1 MIVDPAIVPT
11 PPACYASFFARQTM
25 KTHQIEI
32 QKFKAAANSPHGEV
46 MFKVD
51 ALASAK
57 TASPDD
63 VSPSSLLIM
72 SEANARVL
80 MALLKKQLAD
90 FDAKK
95 PKSRHGR
102 HG

>member
-1 MIVDPAIVPT
+1 
-11 PPACYASFFARQTM
+11 M

-32 QKFKAAANSPHGEV
+32 QKFKAASTNQHGQL

-51 ALASAK
+51 ALVAAK
-57 TASPDD
+57 TPIEGIE
-63 VSPSSLLIM
+63 PSSVLVM
-72 SEANARVL
+72 TEQNARVM
-80 MALLKKQLAD
+80 MALLKAQFAD
-90 FDAKK
+90 LDSKK

>member
-1 MIVDPAIVPT
+1 
-11 PPACYASFFARQTM
+11 M

-32 QKFKAAANSPHGEV
+32 QKFKAATNTSNGL
-46 MFKVD
+46 MMLKVD
-51 ALASAK
+51 ALVTPRA
-57 TASPDD
+57 P
-63 VSPSSLLIM
+63 VEGLEPSTVISM
-72 SEANARVL
+72 TEANARVL
-80 MALLKKQLAD
+80 MALLKAQLLE

>member
-1 MIVDPAIVPT
+1 
-11 PPACYASFFARQTM
+11 M

-32 QKFKAAANSPHGEV
+32 QKFKAASNNVHGQV

-51 ALASAK
+51 AL
-57 TASPDD
+57 
-63 VSPSSLLIM
+63 VSTRTPVDGIEPSSLLVM
-72 SEANARVL
+72 TEQNARVL
-80 MALLKKQLAD
+80 MALLKTQIAE
-90 FDAKK
+90 FDSKK

>member
-1 MIVDPAIVPT
+1 
-11 PPACYASFFARQTM
+11 M

-32 QKFKAAANSPHGEV
+32 QKFKAAANSPHGEL
-46 MFKVD
+46 MLKID
-51 ALASAK
+51 AIVSGRQAA
-57 TASPDD
+57 ADD
-63 VSPSSLLIM
+63 LSPSSLLIM

-80 MALLKKQLAD
+80 MALLKKQIAE

>member
-1 MIVDPAIVPT
+1 
-11 PPACYASFFARQTM
+11 M

-51 ALASAK
+51 VLASARA
-57 TASPDD
+57 ASPDD
-63 VSPSSLLIM
+63 LSPSSVLIM

-102 HG
+102 PG

>member
-1 MIVDPAIVPT
+1 MNVDPAIVPT
-11 PPACYASFFARQTM
+11 PPACYASFFARQIM